1 MIPDRWWIVTVTT
14 EAPWDAELLPS
25 ALLEAGARAV
35 VEEDEGRFTA
45 PFEPP
50 SDPEA
55 EATSLSDRLAEETG
69 LQDLVVTWRW
79 QPHEDWEA
87 LWRRG
92 IEPRLVSPRIMVAPS
107 WDVPPREEGVVV
119 VVLDPGMA
127 FGTAEHPTTRGCLRL
142 LDALATPGGRIA
154 DIGSG
159 SGILAVAAALLGADQ
174 VLALESDPWAVE
186 AARANVVRN
195 GVEGRVQV
203 EEALVDLPLLATL
216 GTFDGILANIERGIV
231 VPLLPGLVE
240 ALRPGGWL
248 ILSGIP
254 RGEAHLVEE
263 AAARV
268 GLHPD
273 GREPEEEWWS
283 GSFRLQEAPAPGS

>member
-14 EAPWDAELLPS
+14 DAPWDAELLPS
-25 ALLEAGARAV
+25 VLLEAGARAV

-50 SDPEA
+50 ADPDVEVQGLL
-55 EATSLSDRLAEETG
+55 ERLSGETG
-69 LQDLVVTWRW
+69 LQDLVLTWRW

-92 IEPRLVSPRIMVAPS
+92 IEPRVVSRRIVVAPS
-107 WDVPPREEGVVV
+107 WDVPSPADGQVV

-142 LDALATPGGRIA
+142 LDGLVSPGQRLA

-159 SGILAVAAALLGADQ
+159 SGILAVAAALLGAEE

-195 GVEGRVQV
+195 GVDGRVV
-203 EEALVDLPLLATL
+203 MREALVDLPLLDTL
-216 GTFDGILANIERGIV
+216 GRFDGILANIERGIV
-231 VPLLPGLVE
+231 VPLLPGLVRC
-240 ALRPGGWL
+240 LRPGGWL
-248 ILSGIP
+248 VLSGIP
-254 RGEAHLVEE
+254 RGEAHLVE
-263 AAARV
+263 AAATEA
-268 GLHPD
+268 GLRPE
-273 GREPEEEWWS
+273 GTEPEEDWWS
-283 GSFRLQEAPAPGS
+283 GAFRAPGPSDAGT

>member
-14 EAPWDAELLPS
+14 DAPWDAELLPS

-50 SDPEA
+50 ADADQALWELR
-55 EATSLSDRLAEETG
+55 ERLAAETG
-69 LQDLVVTWRW
+69 LQDLALSWCW

-92 IEPRLVSPRIMVAPS
+92 IVPRLVSPRIVVAPS
-107 WDVPPREEGVVV
+107 WDVPPAEDGRVV

-142 LDALATPGGRIA
+142 LDDLVSPGERLA

-159 SGILAVAAALLGADQ
+159 SGILAVAAALLGADG

-186 AARANVVRN
+186 AARGNLARN
-195 GVEGRVQV
+195 GVEDRVEV
-203 EEALVDLPLLATL
+203 KEALVDLPLLGTL
-216 GTFDGILANIERGIV
+216 GDFDGIVANIERGIV
-231 VPLLPGLVE
+231 VPLLPGMVGC
-240 ALRPGGWL
+240 LRPGGWL
-248 ILSGIP
+248 VLSGIP
-254 RGEAHLVEE
+254 RGESPLVEE
-263 AAARV
+263 AAAAV
-268 GLHPD
+268 GLIPE

-283 GSFRLQEAPAPGS
+283 GSFRRPGAPRADA